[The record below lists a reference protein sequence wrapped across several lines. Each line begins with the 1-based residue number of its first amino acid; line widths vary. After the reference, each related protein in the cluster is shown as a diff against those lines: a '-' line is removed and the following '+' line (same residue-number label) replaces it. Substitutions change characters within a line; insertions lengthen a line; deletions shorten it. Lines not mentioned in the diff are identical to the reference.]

1 MSLVDAIKS
10 LLGRDLSEAD
20 MKDIAQYQKVFEI
33 SDEDPI
39 VVVLA
44 IISAYRIAIQ
54 SMLDEW
60 EKKIMLLIELHRQ
73 TLQEQSSF
81 VAKDLII
88 TVGNLVASTNI
99 GVKYRRA
106 MMAAMFFGG
115 MFAGGVVA
123 LVLRAILH

>member
-1 MSLVDAIKS
+1 MNLVDAIKS

-44 IISAYRIAIQ
+44 IISAYKIAIQ

-60 EKKIMLLIELHRQ
+60 EKKIVVLIELHRQ

-88 TVGNLVASTNI
+88 TVGNLVANTNI
-99 GVKYRRA
+99 GIKYRRA
-106 MMAAMFFGG
+106 MMAVVFFGG
-115 MFAGGVVA
+115 MLAGGVVA
-123 LVLRAILH
+123 LVLRAVLH